1 MNISFFATEVHLSN
15 AFSVQSLIIHL
26 DAEVSLKPLDQAA
39 DSAAF
44 IEDVKLMKHNESAE
58 TQPL

>member
-1 MNISFFATEVHLSN
+1 MNISFFATEVRLPN

-44 IEDVKLMKHNESAE
+44 IDHE
-58 TQPL
+58 T